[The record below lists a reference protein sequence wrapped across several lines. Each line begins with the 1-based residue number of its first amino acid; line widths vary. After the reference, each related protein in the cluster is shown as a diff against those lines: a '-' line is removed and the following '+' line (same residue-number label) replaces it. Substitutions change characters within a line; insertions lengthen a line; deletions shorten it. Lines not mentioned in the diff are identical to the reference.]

1 MFLTIVFFVSVMLV
15 YYRNNVTKAIKN
27 FGFGL
32 TMMLVAVFATGC
44 AFNKPPPPTVVY
56 KTQFIYQEVPERLT
70 KTVTMSRPI
79 SKEEYLAMTVYERES
94 YMADYSVQ
102 ALKSL
107 HKCNAQ
113 LGSISE
119 LSRRWKES
127 INENQQ
133 KD

>member
-15 YYRNNVTKAIKN
+15 YYRNKVMKAIKN

-44 AFNKPPPPTVVY
+44 AFNKPPSPTVVY
-56 KTQFIYQEVPERLT
+56 KTQFIYQEVPEQLT
-70 KTVTMSRPI
+70 KTVPMSRPI

-107 HKCNAQ
+107 HKCNTQ